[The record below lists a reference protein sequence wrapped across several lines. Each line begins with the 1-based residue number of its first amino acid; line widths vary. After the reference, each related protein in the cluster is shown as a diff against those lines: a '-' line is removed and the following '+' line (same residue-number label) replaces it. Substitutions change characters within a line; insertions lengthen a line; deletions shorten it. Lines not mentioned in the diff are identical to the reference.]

1 MSYGNPRDRNYND
14 RPRRYQSSR
23 APDRRS
29 PPRGYSPYSR
39 GYGGGG
45 RGGHGGGYRGRGGGH
60 RGRGGGYR
68 GRGRGGSGRGG
79 IKYRY
84 SENPSPNLLA
94 QIDKVHQQMN
104 DQRGVQPLYT
114 WHDHQNNIKYEQARF
129 RENYCAKIDMNINKA
144 TLVKMGA
151 IAHELD
157 TLDRMHDESR
167 WMNNV
172 PKHSNKTE
180 KPLQFGTTI
189 PNLISNSM
197 PILTQSLNI
206 TQFTFAVKEAGAEE
220 AIKSEIFLK
229 SRRKLRPSLFI
240 FDKMHLFS
248 WGESAREYA
257 FDVRLRG
264 KVYNVLI
271 TDPSDYSKGIKARW
285 RMRPINNSL
294 LKQQCITSSSQRIL

>member
-1 MSYGNPRDRNYND
+1 MSYGNSRDRNYND
-14 RPRRYQSSR
+14 RGYRAHHSSFY
-23 APDRRS
+23 PTTDT
-29 PPRGYSPYSR
+29 GYSPYSR
-39 GYGGGG
+39 GHGRGG
-45 RGGHGGGYRGRGGGH
+45 RGGRGHGRG
-60 RGRGGGYR
+60 GRGGGYR
-68 GRGRGGSGRGG
+68 GRGRGGRGGSGRGG
-79 IKYRY
+79 MKYRY
-84 SENPSPNLLA
+84 SENISPNLLA

-271 TDPSDYSKGIKARW
+271 TDPSD
-285 RMRPINNSL
+285 
-294 LKQQCITSSSQRIL
+294 SSIHSFEPT